1 MVELQIKKQ
10 RVDQQGKYLDPYS
23 DTMDGEAT
31 IVADRNE
38 LVKQILNQNNDK
50 K

>member
-10 RVDQQGKYLDPYS
+10 RVDQQERDSTPF
-23 DTMDGEAT
+23 DATIDGQAT

-38 LVKQILNQNNDK
+38 LVRQILNQNNDK